1 MGVKRD
7 QFMVFYQP
15 MVRLK
20 NNQILA
26 IEALIRWNHPD
37 WGMVSPD
44 EFIYLAEE
52 TGAIA
57 EMGKWLL
64 KKVCEDQRY
73 WM

>member
-1 MGVKRD
+1 
-7 QFMVFYQP
+7 

-37 WGMVSPD
+37 WGIVSPD

-52 TGAIA
+52 TGAIV
-57 EMGKWLL
+57 EMGKWVLR
-64 KKVCEDQRY
+64 KVSEDHRY
-73 WM
+73 WMLKGYEPAILC